1 MPNRMAFDKSMRS
14 VDRDGRL
21 RVTLSNIS
29 KATVSPYRGNEI
41 PDSELLGLD
50 PGRVY
55 YLLRDP
61 EELAK
66 AAQTFN
72 SIPLLSRHVPVTV
85 DDHQPD
91 LVVGAMGTDAV
102 FNAPYLQN
110 SLIVWEAVAI
120 AGINSEQ
127 QCELSC
133 AYRYTADMTPGVYDG
148 VKFDGV
154 MRNLIGNHVALVESG
169 RAGPDVV
176 VADSNPFQKVLSMK
190 LTRTAIAVLA
200 ALGAAVRPKMA
211 QDAKLPDFSPLLV
224 SVKKSTLKPEA
235 LAKAVHAKLPKLA
248 QDVEMSPEELGDI
261 IEAATN
267 GIDDVELA
275 GDEDETDEE
284 KAERE
289 RKEKAAKATSDAL
302 PDPSGKEPPKVV
314 SKPAMDAAI
323 AQASAAGEAR
333 AIARFNDIRTAEK
346 LVAPFV
352 GEVVAMDSAA
362 AVYKLALDAAGVD
375 LAGVPE
381 AAYGAIVRMLPK
393 PGTVTQTTPRVAM
406 DSSGIADFNK
416 RFPTAV
422 APARS

>member
-85 DDHQPD
+85 GDHQPD

-190 LTRTAIAVLA
+190 LTRTAVAVFA

-289 RKEKAAKATSDAL
+289 RKE
-302 PDPSGKEPPKVV
+302 PPKVV
-314 SKPAMDAAI
+314 SRPAMDAAI

-333 AIARFNDIRTAEK
+333 AIARFNDVRTAEK

-381 AAYGAIVRMLPK
+381 AAYGAMVRMLPK

-406 DSSGIADFNK
+406 DSSGLADFSK